1 MNGMLEVNGKV
12 IFRDGNDGMD
22 DIGFDRIRIWPVT
35 GYRADTV
42 VYFVEIEKPGF
53 SATYVLDPGYSGTG
67 IAIQGTEYFGKDLH
81 TLYLVLQN
89 LENEKT
95 LEDLE

>member
-1 MNGMLEVNGKV
+1 MNGMLEVDGKV
-12 IFRDGNDGMD
+12 IFRAGNNGMD
-22 DIGFDRIRIWPVT
+22 DIGFDRIRLWPVP
-35 GYRADTV
+35 GYRADTG

-53 SATYVLDPGYSGTG
+53 SATYVLDPEYSGTG
-67 IAIQGTEYFGKDLH
+67 IAIRGTEYFSKDLH